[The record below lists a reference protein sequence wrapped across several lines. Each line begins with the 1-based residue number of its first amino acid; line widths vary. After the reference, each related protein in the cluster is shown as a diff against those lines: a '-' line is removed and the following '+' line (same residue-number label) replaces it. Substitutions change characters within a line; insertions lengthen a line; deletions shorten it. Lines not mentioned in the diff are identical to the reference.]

1 MPGAGH
7 DPEGPFIHFL
17 FSRQRCSRGP
27 GLPGSERLT
36 SPSACS
42 QRPRSLPTSV
52 VHVLP
57 AAQKSLRIAICSW
70 HLPPISRSTAGPWT
84 SKASRPPTRLLTAP
98 AVSHLGPLF
107 TSPPLDGSHFG
118 IPRPSPAPSG
128 PCGPPSP
135 SPHALPEPS
144 LPPRGPSTWVCLLPD
159 GDRMES
165 SPSRRLLPQASPR
178 CPSRAFL
185 LESYLSLVTDSP
197 ITVTR
202 ATLRYT
208 GQPTSPGRGLGL

>member
-1 MPGAGH
+1 MPGVGH

-27 GLPGSERLT
+27 GLPGSGRLT

-98 AVSHLGPLF
+98 IRAHSSPVPLLTGRISGFLVHPQRHLVPV
-107 TSPPLDGSHFG
+107 
-118 IPRPSPAPSG
+118 
-128 PCGPPSP
+128 
-135 SPHALPEPS
+135 ALPEPS
-144 LPPRGPSTWVCLLPD
+144 SPPRGPSTWVCLLPD

-197 ITVTR
+197 ITVT
-202 ATLRYT
+202 
-208 GQPTSPGRGLGL
+208 